1 MADINKEE
9 APKKEVKKEEAP
21 KKKPEAQ
28 KKGEHWG
35 VLSFPGW

>member
-21 KKKPEAQ
+21 KKKPESQ
-28 KKGEHWG
+28 KKGKHWG

>member
-28 KKGEHWG
+28 KNGERWG